1 MDRYYIPTSDEF
13 RVGFIYEIEN
23 VDTEMW
29 ESHIFTLED
38 FNWAMLED
46 NKMPFFRIKKLDK
59 KDIESLGFQYDDVNE
74 EYVSIKT
81 FLGVSTGD
89 DKKLHIYYD
98 EDTYE
103 MLIYYKSNNGYEYVV
118 FDGYDIKNLFEFK
131 LLLSKKLKIEWK

>member
-29 ESHIFTLED
+29 ESHIFTLDD
-38 FNWAMLED
+38 FNWAMLEED
-46 NKMPFFRIKKLDK
+46 KMHSFRIKKLDK
-59 KDIESLGFQYDDVNE
+59 HDIESFGFIYDETDE
-74 EYVSIKT
+74 EYVSIKR

-103 MLIYYKSNNGYEYVV
+103 MVVYYKANNGTEYVV
-118 FDGYDIKNLFEFK
+118 FDGYDIKNYFDLK
-131 LLLSKKLKIEWK
+131 QLLSNMLKITF